1 MAPKSPQEKTSKN
14 QHSQNTDLDK
24 SMKKLKQ
31 QWKTQGTAMT
41 KQKRKSKTQ
50 GTAMMNKW
58 KLSRSPGRPKT
69 VHREL
74 AVTLNLSEHE
84 DLKLKRKCEKTLE
97 AAWNT
102 SAVLAKIW
110 KSQNTKQKQK
120 KT

>member
-50 GTAMMNKW
+50 GSDSG
-58 KLSRSPGRPKT
+58 LGY
-69 VHREL
+69 
-74 AVTLNLSEHE
+74 SE
-84 DLKLKRKCEKTLE
+84 
-97 AAWNT
+97 
-102 SAVLAKIW
+102 I
-110 KSQNTKQKQK
+110 
-120 KT
+120 